1 MNDDRTRGRGSS
13 EEEAAGDAAALERTL
28 QQATASLES
37 ARALLSIRKTV
48 GRNLRVA
55 IGCLLEAQE
64 RIEVEGPTTASRL
77 DLLEAIR
84 LISVVEQELKE
95 QGVPSAPEPT
105 LAAPPPAPAPPP
117 PTPAPPPPSPAA
129 PDPAP
134 VVAPVPAPPTVHAA
148 PEPVD
153 HPNRRA
159 FRRMPAHYLVQLE
172 PEHRASRQDIAGLP
186 LNGTTVNMSRGGML
200 ATIEQGIL
208 RHGRYRI
215 RFLEATGAIRPEITW
230 GAVRRSR
237 ARNRGWE
244 VGIEFDDPLDVIK

>member
-1 MNDDRTRGRGSS
+1 LNDDRLRGRRGS
-13 EEEAAGDAAALERTL
+13 ERDGTGDAAALDRTL
-28 QQATASLES
+28 EEATASLQS
-37 ARALLSIRKTV
+37 ARALLSIRKAV

-55 IGCLLEAQE
+55 IRCLLEAQE

-84 LISVVEQELKE
+84 LIGVVEQDLKSQARGTAHE
-95 QGVPSAPEPT
+95 PDPEPEFEPEPEPDPIP
-105 LAAPPPAPAPPP
+105 AAPPVR
-117 PTPAPPPPSPAA
+117 TPPPSPA
-129 PDPAP
+129 PPP
-134 VVAPVPAPPTVHAA
+134 VRSARKSV
-148 PEPVD
+148 E

-159 FRRMPAHYLVQLE
+159 FQRLPAHYVVQLE

-186 LNGTTVNMSRGGML
+186 LNGTTVNVSRGGML

-215 RFLEATGAIRPEITW
+215 RFLEASGTIRPEITW